1 MEKNLNFEKL
11 TLNEDVSIEVYNEA
25 LDFAFSS
32 PDIKN
37 IAISGAYGAGK
48 SSVLASYKKTHQD
61 KKFIHISLAH
71 FADDTKN
78 DEDKNESVLEGKI
91 LNQLIHQI
99 PPQNIPQTNF
109 KVKQSAT
116 SKQIKQITAQ
126 IVIYVVCMLFLFLRD
141 EWNAFTKLFT
151 GCVGKIMEHTTS
163 PYICLLVL
171 AVLLFFSVKFTYNI
185 ISLQKNKKLF
195 KKVNFKGAEIEIFES
210 KDDSYFDK
218 YLNEVLYLF
227 EKTDVDAIVF
237 EDMDRFEMNHIFERL
252 REINTLVNLHLQ
264 AEKKTL
270 KFLYLLRDDVFVS
283 KDRTKIFDYIIP
295 IVPVVD
301 GSNSY
306 DQFIEHLK
314 NNNLQNELD
323 SKFLQGLSLYVDDM
337 RLLKNIC
344 NEFLVYYNRLNTTEL
359 DCNKMFALITYKNL
373 FPRDFS
379 DLQLGRGFVATLFS
393 HKSDYIKEGIKTI
406 GKQIEAKQ
414 EEIERCAKEHLQ
426 SKEELECVRKA
437 KDADANAGDYSVRRA
452 KREAYN
458 SWLEDEYK
466 ARLHTLE
473 IRENDDSEKLVE
485 ELHDLELK
493 LIKIKSAALKDI
505 ITRENIDTVF
515 ATESINEIGKI
526 EKHLEIRGSEYFPL
540 LKYLIRNGYID
551 ETYTDYMTY
560 FYANSISKIDKIFLR
575 SIADK
580 KAKDYSYELK
590 DPQLVVSRL
599 DVSDFGEKE
608 ILNFYLLKYLFKSM
622 PFSKQL
628 EEFIKQLSNSKNI
641 DFIRKF
647 LGYFE
652 ETESYVKRLNQL
664 WPSLFKELLES
675 DSVINDTVH
684 RYCVYT
690 LTVSSNEEITMV
702 NINNCLKEYI
712 EKSPCF
718 LNIYNPK
725 VDKIIDSMRYLD
737 IKLENIDY
745 TKSDKDLFKA
755 VYDNNLYKLTYI
767 NIKLMLSVVI
777 QFANKDEIAHKN
789 FTLINKD
796 KNSPIYKYICCN
808 INDYLV
814 ELLDNCDGEIFDDE
828 EAALELINFDGVDT
842 GLKVKYIH
850 LLKTTIQDLS
860 SITDS
865 TLWSECLDA
874 GIISKSNNNIAA
886 YFQGLNVVDE
896 KLINYI
902 NSFEEDI
909 CLNKLE
915 NYDEDIKSNLFV
927 SMLKA
932 YSIKNNKYRQILTS
946 MNRAYIN
953 GFSIDDVPEDKMSIL
968 IEEEIIKLCV
978 ESLTSI
984 RKNYPENICQFIKLN
999 FSKYI
1004 EIMSNDIFDFN
1015 ELLEILNWDVSDEE
1029 KISLLGYTK
1038 EPISILHL
1046 SCSDDVKLHILK
1058 NNLQASDI
1066 VALRKVYDS
1075 LSDKLREFIFDN
1087 AVIEIQNIVE
1097 NFENI
1102 SFSFELDLLNSERIN
1117 NITKFDLIIE
1127 SLSKLSKDQAVTAFQ
1142 TINKTEYVDIFSTRK
1157 KPKFEVDDQNEYALE
1172 QIKKRGWIYDYYVDG
1187 NDDNFYRIR
1196 HTKPQA
1202 PKLKVELL

>member
-1 MEKNLNFEKL
+1 M
-11 TLNEDVSIEVYNEA
+11 
-25 LDFAFSS
+25 
-32 PDIKN
+32 
-37 IAISGAYGAGK
+37 
-48 SSVLASYKKTHQD
+48 
-61 KKFIHISLAH
+61 
-71 FADDTKN
+71 
-78 DEDKNESVLEGKI
+78 
-91 LNQLIHQI
+91 
-99 PPQNIPQTNF
+99 
-109 KVKQSAT
+109 
-116 SKQIKQITAQ
+116 
-126 IVIYVVCMLFLFLRD
+126 
-141 EWNAFTKLFT
+141 
-151 GCVGKIMEHTTS
+151 
-163 PYICLLVL
+163 
-171 AVLLFFSVKFTYNI
+171 
-185 ISLQKNKKLF
+185 
-195 KKVNFKGAEIEIFES
+195 
-210 KDDSYFDK
+210 
-218 YLNEVLYLF
+218 YLF

-283 KDRTKIFDYIIP
+283 KDRTKFFDYIIP

-344 NEFLVYYNRLNTTEL
+344 NEFLVYYNRLNITEL

-379 DLQLGRGFVATLFS
+379 DLQLGRGFVSTLFS
-393 HKSDYIKEGIKTI
+393 HKADYIKEEIKTI
-406 GKQIEAKQ
+406 GGQIEAKQ
-414 EEIERCAKEHLQ
+414 EEIERCTKEHLQ
-426 SKEELECVRKA
+426 SKEELECIRKA
-437 KDADANAGDYSVRRA
+437 KDSDANVGDYSARRT

-466 ARLHTLE
+466 ARLHALE
-473 IRENDDSEKLVE
+473 IRENDYSEKLVE

-575 SIADK
+575 SVADK

-690 LTVSSNEEITMV
+690 LTVSSNDEITMV
-702 NINNCLKEYI
+702 NDNNCFKEYI

-718 LNIYNPK
+718 LNIHNPK
-725 VDKIIDSMRYLD
+725 IDKIIDSMRFLD
-737 IKLENIDY
+737 IKFENIDY
-745 TKSDKDLFKA
+745 TKSDKALFKA

-777 QFANKDEIAHKN
+777 QFANEEEIAHKN
-789 FTLINKD
+789 FTLINKE
-796 KNSPIYKYICCN
+796 KNAPIYKYICCN
-808 INDYLV
+808 INCYLT
-814 ELLDNCDGEIFDDE
+814 ELLDNCDNEIFDDE
-828 EAALELINFDGVDT
+828 EAALELINFDGLEAE
-842 GLKVKYIH
+842 LKVKYIKI
-850 LLKTTIQDLS
+850 LKTTIQNLS
-860 SITDS
+860 SIMDS
-865 TLWSECLDA
+865 TLWNDCLDV
-874 GIISKSNNNIAA
+874 GIITKSNNNIAA
-886 YFQGLNVVDE
+886 YFHGLGVVDE

-902 NSFEEDI
+902 NSFTEEI

-915 NYDEDIKSNLFV
+915 SFDEDSKINLFV

-932 YSIKNNKYRQILTS
+932 YSIENNKYRQILTS
-946 MNRAYIN
+946 MNRVYKN

-968 IEEEIIKLCV
+968 IEEEIIKLRV
-978 ESLTSI
+978 ESLNFI
-984 RKNYPENICQFIKLN
+984 RENYPNNIYYFINVN
-999 FSKYI
+999 FSKYV
-1004 EIMSNDIFDFN
+1004 EIMSNDIFDFD

-1029 KISLLGYTK
+1029 KISLLEYTD
-1038 EPISILHL
+1038 EPISILRL
-1046 SCSDDVKLHILK
+1046 LCSDDIKLHILK
-1058 NNLQASDI
+1058 NNLQVSDI
-1066 VALRKVYDS
+1066 VALRKQYDS
-1075 LSDKLREFIFDN
+1075 LSEKLRQFILDN
-1087 AVIEIQNIVE
+1087 AVVEIQSIVD
-1097 NFENI
+1097 NFKDI
-1102 SFSFELDLLNSERIN
+1102 SFSFEIDLLNSEKIN
-1117 NITKFDLIIE
+1117 SITKFDLIIA
-1127 SLSKLSKDQAVTAFQ
+1127 SIPMLSKEQALMAFQ
-1142 TINKTEYVDIFSTRK
+1142 ILDKTEYVDVFSTRK
-1157 KPKFEVDDQNEYALE
+1157 KPKFEVNDQNEYALE

-1187 NDDNFYRIR
+1187 NDDSFYRIR
-1196 HTKPQA
+1196 RTKPQA
-1202 PKLKVELL
+1202 QKLNVELL

>member
-1 MEKNLNFEKL
+1 MKMNLNFEKL

-32 PDIKN
+32 SDIKN

-48 SSVLASYKKTHQD
+48 SSVLASYKKTHTD

-71 FADDTKN
+71 FADETKKN
-78 DEDKNESVLEGKI
+78 EDKNESVLEGKI

-99 PPQNIPQTNF
+99 PPKNIPQTNF
-109 KVKQSAT
+109 KVKQSVT
-116 SKQIKQITAQ
+116 SKQIKKITAQ
-126 IVIYVVCMLFLFLRD
+126 IVISVVCMLFLFLRD

-151 GCVGKIMEHTTS
+151 GCVGKIIEYTTS
-163 PYICLLVL
+163 PYVCLLVL

-264 AEKKTL
+264 TEKKSL

-283 KDRTKIFDYIIP
+283 KDRTKFFDYIIP

-344 NEFLVYYNRLNTTEL
+344 NEFLVYYNRLNITEL

-379 DLQLGRGFVATLFS
+379 DLQLGRGFVSTLFS
-393 HKSDYIKEGIKTI
+393 HKADYIKEEIKTI

-426 SKEELECVRKA
+426 SKEELEFVRKA
-437 KDADANAGDYSVRRA
+437 KDADANVGDYSARRA

-466 ARLHTLE
+466 ARLHALE

-575 SIADK
+575 SVADK

-590 DPQLVVSRL
+590 DPQLVISRL

-608 ILNFYLLKYLFKSM
+608 ILNYYLLKYLFESM

-628 EEFIKQLSNSKNI
+628 EEFIKQLSNSQNI

-652 ETESYVKRLNQL
+652 GSESYVKRLNQL

-675 DSVINDTVH
+675 DIVINDTVH

-690 LTVSSNEEITMV
+690 LTVSSNEEINMV

-718 LNIYNPK
+718 LNICNPN

-737 IKLENIDY
+737 IKFENIDY
-745 TKSDKDLFKA
+745 TKSDKDLFKS
-755 VYDNNLYKLTYI
+755 VYDNNLYELTYI

-777 QFANKDEIAHKN
+777 QFADEEEIAHKN
-789 FTLINKD
+789 YTLINKD
-796 KNSPIYKYICCN
+796 KNAPIYKYICCN
-808 INDYLV
+808 INNYLI

-828 EAALELINFDGVDT
+828 EAALELINFDGLEAE
-842 GLKVKYIH
+842 LKVKYIKI
-850 LLKTTIQDLS
+850 LKTNIQDLS
-860 SITDS
+860 SIKDS
-865 TLWSECLDA
+865 ALWNDCLDA
-874 GIISKSNNNIAA
+874 GIISKSNDNIAA
-886 YFQGLNVVDE
+886 YFHGLGVVDE

-902 NSFEEDI
+902 NSFTEDI

-915 NYDEDIKSNLFV
+915 SYDEDSKSNLFV

-946 MNRAYIN
+946 MNRVYKN

-978 ESLTSI
+978 ESLKSI
-984 RKNYPENICQFIKLN
+984 RENYPQNIYYFIKVN
-999 FSKYI
+999 FLKYV
-1004 EIMSNDIFDFN
+1004 EIMSNDIFDFD

-1029 KISLLGYTK
+1029 KISLLEYTD
-1038 EPISILHL
+1038 ESISILRL

-1058 NNLQASDI
+1058 NNLQTSDI
-1066 VALRKVYDS
+1066 VALRKQYDS
-1075 LSDKLREFIFDN
+1075 LGEKLRQYILDN
-1087 AVIEIQNIVE
+1087 AVVEIQNIIDD
-1097 NFENI
+1097 FKDI
-1102 SFSFELDLLNSERIN
+1102 SFSFEIDLLNSEKIN
-1117 NITKFDLIIE
+1117 NITKFDLIIA
-1127 SLSKLSKDQAVTAFQ
+1127 SIPKLSKDQIVAAFQ
-1142 TINKTEYVDIFSTRK
+1142 LINKTEYVDIFSARK
-1157 KPKFEVDDQNEYALE
+1157 KPKFEMNEQNEYALE
-1172 QIKKRGWIYDYYVDG
+1172 QLKKKGWIYDYYVDS
-1187 NDDNFYRIR
+1187 NDGCFYRIR
-1196 HTKPQA
+1196 RTKPQA
-1202 PKLKVELL
+1202 PKLSAELL